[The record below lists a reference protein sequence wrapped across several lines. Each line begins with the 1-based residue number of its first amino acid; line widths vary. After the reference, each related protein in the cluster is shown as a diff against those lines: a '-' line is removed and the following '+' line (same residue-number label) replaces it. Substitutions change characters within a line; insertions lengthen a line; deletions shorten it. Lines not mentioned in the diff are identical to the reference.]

1 MKTYSFRENYPEYQD
16 FSKLNDFAK
25 FVLDHHLDEYVRF
38 MFELAKECELP
49 VWRLLGNIPNNRL
62 FVFELFNSKKFL
74 NGIINGDPAKFNYY
88 EIDKFINDNLDFVR
102 KDEILFNDI
111 ILVSQIR
118 RRAFNKFIPLYT
130 HDLNLALELVDKVD
144 KFIISCEMGMLEAF
158 FQYQEERLQ
167 KINQQLIQQ
176 QEELLQA
183 EEMAEMG
190 SFVWNMKT
198 NKSYNSSGVSKVLQL
213 GDSESFISFIKHV
226 HEDDQ
231 EKVKKALD
239 EAINDSGL
247 FQAEYRFISEG
258 ETKIIEAKGKIQFD
272 EEGEPE
278 ILRGTIM
285 DVTEQRV
292 MVQRL
297 KESEELNKQSQAL
310 THMGNWQWDL
320 KGDEVLWS
328 DEMYRIFGMEPQSES
343 ITIQKYL
350 SFLDERDRQIR
361 TREIKDIIQKGEY
374 KDYVVKIRALGG
386 KEKIL
391 RGIGQ
396 VLKDNKNQVVKLVG
410 SHQDI
415 TKEYHLVRALREK
428 ELYLTQLISSAPDGV
443 MVFDHQGI
451 VTLWNPKCEEIFGF
465 SSSELVGRNILE
477 DKLSNLF
484 HCAFEPIVQDLLQN
498 EDSEYLN
505 KNLEVKTRNNINQEI
520 ILSCKISRSIQ
531 DEPSPF
537 IVFLRDITVQR
548 ETKNELQAKTV
559 QLERLN
565 TVLANKNQELENIN
579 KELNSFNYVASH
591 DLKEPLRKIEIFISR
606 IDELTKG
613 QFTPGSREYFSKIK
627 SSTGRMKILI
637 EDLLSFS
644 QTSAI
649 EVRMKQV
656 DLNTLMEEVMQ
667 ELNNM
672 IDEKKARI
680 NLAVLPTIKAVP
692 FQIQQL
698 FLNLISNALKYSK
711 INQKPIITITAIEE
725 SGAKIDHQEAMTYY
739 NYHKIMVSDN
749 GIGFDPKYS
758 EQILGLFQRLHGKE
772 EYSGTG
778 LGLAICKKIMQKH
791 QGFIKA
797 ESKVGQG
804 ATFSLYFPM
813 I

>member
-1 MKTYSFRENYPEYQD
+1 
-16 FSKLNDFAK
+16 
-25 FVLDHHLDEYVRF
+25 
-38 MFELAKECELP
+38 
-49 VWRLLGNIPNNRL
+49 
-62 FVFELFNSKKFL
+62 
-74 NGIINGDPAKFNYY
+74 
-88 EIDKFINDNLDFVR
+88 
-102 KDEILFNDI
+102 
-111 ILVSQIR
+111 
-118 RRAFNKFIPLYT
+118 
-130 HDLNLALELVDKVD
+130 
-144 KFIISCEMGMLEAF
+144 
-158 FQYQEERLQ
+158 
-167 KINQQLIQQ
+167 
-176 QEELLQA
+176 
-183 EEMAEMG
+183 
-190 SFVWNMKT
+190 
-198 NKSYNSSGVSKVLQL
+198 
-213 GDSESFISFIKHV
+213 
-226 HEDDQ
+226 
-231 EKVKKALD
+231 
-239 EAINDSGL
+239 
-247 FQAEYRFISEG
+247 
-258 ETKIIEAKGKIQFD
+258 
-272 EEGEPE
+272 
-278 ILRGTIM
+278 
-285 DVTEQRV
+285 
-292 MVQRL
+292 
-297 KESEELNKQSQAL
+297 
-310 THMGNWQWDL
+310 
-320 KGDEVLWS
+320 
-328 DEMYRIFGMEPQSES
+328 MEPQSES